1 MRGGGGHQ
9 QRIAVGG
16 CFGGVLGADIAVGTG
31 AIINDDRLPPGFGQ
45 FLADGAGKNIGGAG
59 RRIGD
64 DNAYWLVGICVG
76 GEGQVG
82 KRRKRHKRGDVCT
95 DHQFAP

>member
-16 CFGGVLGADIAVGTG
+16 CFGSVLGADITVGTRTV
-31 AIINDDRLPPGFGQ
+31 IYDDRLPPGFGQ
-45 FLADGAGKNIGGAG
+45 FLADGAGKNIGSAG
-59 RRIGD
+59 RRISYD
-64 DNAYWLVGICVG
+64 DTYRFVWICVG